1 MLVLAFAAVAAS
13 PAFAAQLPSAPR
25 AEAYYL
31 FLQARKLE
39 GDGDV
44 ERAIAAYRR
53 AAELA
58 PDSAEIHA
66 ELSGLFARQNRIAD
80 AMTEGQAALAI
91 DPANREAHRILGFVF
106 GALIEPGQ
114 EQSALSL
121 ENARK
126 AVAHFEA
133 ARGGRASDPG
143 SELSLGRLYV
153 LVGEYDRAAIVLRDF
168 LLEQPGY
175 MEAVL
180 LLSEAQAGKG
190 DTAAAIATL
199 QQAIDAQPGNPRAAM
214 QLADL
219 YEQSGRWTEAAA
231 VYERLAGA
239 SPGMAA
245 ALNPRRA
252 TALVNAGRFDE
263 ARAILDKL
271 TAANPADAGLWF
283 LASQT
288 ELRAGM
294 LGDAEQA
301 ARRII
306 AIDQAD
312 PRGPAALSD
321 VLVARREF
329 PRALEVLQ
337 PWIDASAKGDAPIDA
352 DEMLLPRASR
362 ILGELDHPDR
372 AVEVLERLAKRL
384 PADIDV
390 RFELAAAYERARR
403 HADAERLFRE
413 VVLTNPAHAL
423 ALNYLGYML
432 ADRGER
438 LEEAVSLITR
448 ALEIEPDNP
457 SFHDS
462 LGWAYFKLQRY
473 DLAESHLAK
482 AAAGSEDSSLV
493 QDHYGD
499 ALFALKRVDGAIAA
513 WQKALA
519 GDRDDVDLTGIEKKI
534 ARARQSGR

>member
-1 MLVLAFAAVAAS
+1 
-13 PAFAAQLPSAPR
+13 
-25 AEAYYL
+25 
-31 FLQARKLE
+31 
-39 GDGDV
+39 
-44 ERAIAAYRR
+44 
-53 AAELA
+53 
-58 PDSAEIHA
+58 
-66 ELSGLFARQNRIAD
+66 
-80 AMTEGQAALAI
+80 
-91 DPANREAHRILGFVF
+91 
-106 GALIEPGQ
+106 
-114 EQSALSL
+114 
-121 ENARK
+121 
-126 AVAHFEA
+126 
-133 ARGGRASDPG
+133 
-143 SELSLGRLYV
+143 
-153 LVGEYDRAAIVLRDF
+153 
-168 LLEQPGY
+168 
-175 MEAVL
+175 
-180 LLSEAQAGKG
+180 
-190 DTAAAIATL
+190 
-199 QQAIDAQPGNPRAAM
+199 
-214 QLADL
+214 
-219 YEQSGRWTEAAA
+219 
-231 VYERLAGA
+231 
-239 SPGMAA
+239 
-245 ALNPRRA
+245 
-252 TALVNAGRFDE
+252 
-263 ARAILDKL
+263 
-271 TAANPADAGLWF
+271 
-283 LASQT
+283 
-288 ELRAGM
+288 
-294 LGDAEQA
+294 
-301 ARRII
+301 
-306 AIDQAD
+306 
-312 PRGPAALSD
+312 

-423 ALNYLGYML
+423 ARNYLGYML
-432 ADRGER
+432 ADRGDR